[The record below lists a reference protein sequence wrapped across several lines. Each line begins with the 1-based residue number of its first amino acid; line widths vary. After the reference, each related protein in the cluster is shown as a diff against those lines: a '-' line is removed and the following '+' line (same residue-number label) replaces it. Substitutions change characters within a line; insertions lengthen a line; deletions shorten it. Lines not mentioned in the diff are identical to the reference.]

1 MPCPP
6 HSELPPPAEIAW
18 GSMAESDLEEVVRI
32 ERATFPNPWTHAQ
45 FRDGI
50 AGHSPT
56 FGLVARREDRIAG
69 YAVARAVAGEGEIL
83 NVAVSPDE
91 RRRGLGRALV
101 VRVLEEARARGAS
114 EVHLEVRS
122 GNRAAIALY
131 RSLGF
136 RTRGRRRGY
145 YAGTGDDAWV
155 MTIRLGREA
164 AGRGRE
170 EAG

>member
-1 MPCPP
+1 MPCSPRV
-6 HSELPPPAEIAW
+6 ELPPPGEIAW
-18 GSMAESDLEEVVRI
+18 SVMGEGDLEEVVRI
-32 ERATFPNPWTHAQ
+32 ERASFPNPWTHEQ
-45 FRDGI
+45 FRSGI
-50 AGHSPT
+50 EGDAPT
-56 FGLVARREDRIAG
+56 FGLVVRREDRIAG

-83 NVAVSPDE
+83 NVAVSPGE

-101 VRVLEEARARGAS
+101 VRVLEEARARGAT

-122 GNRAAIALY
+122 GNRAAIGLY

-155 MTIRLGREA
+155 MTIRLGRGA

-170 EAG
+170 ETG